1 MLTVG
6 VLAVFVIVSCSMVNE
21 YRCART
27 LDRSN
32 RQTASTLSDVFA
44 SILPKDQRG
53 LRVIF

>member
-6 VLAVFVIVSCSMVNE
+6 VLAVVVIVSCSMVNE

-27 LDRSN
+27 LELGN
-32 RQTASTLSDVFA
+32 RHTASTLEDVFA
-44 SILPKDQRG
+44 SVLPNDQRG

>member
-1 MLTVG
+1 MLVAG

-27 LDRSN
+27 LELDN
-32 RQTASTLSDVFA
+32 RHTASTLADLFA
-44 SILPKDQRG
+44 SVLPNDQRG